1 VNTEPSTPPAF
12 DVVVMGEI
20 LLEVATDLPFGHG
33 VPAQLGISGDALN
46 VAASAAAA
54 GARVGLLAVLTDDD
68 LGRAI
73 ARRVDELGVSTE
85 LLRFRPGQQG
95 VYLVHCDPDG
105 QREFSYARGGSVGS
119 TLGPDDVDPAVFSTA
134 GAVIAGGIAC
144 AISPSSRAA
153 VVKASRLSGRF
164 IYDPNFRPRLTTAT
178 EAAAALAELAA
189 QAFLV
194 TPSFPGE
201 TSALLGCAS
210 PAEAAAKLRALG
222 AANVAVT
229 CGAEGIQLGGDMLDS
244 GVDSSWID
252 AIPAPAVVDQ
262 TGAGDAFVGTLTARL
277 VLGDSLA
284 AAARFGAAA
293 ASLVVGGKGGTGL
306 IPTFEQ
312 TRAHAQSG
320 APAQSPAHAQ
330 SPGKGGVPSHA

>member
-320 APAQSPAHAQ
+320 APAQSP
-330 SPGKGGVPSHA
+330 GKGGVPSHA